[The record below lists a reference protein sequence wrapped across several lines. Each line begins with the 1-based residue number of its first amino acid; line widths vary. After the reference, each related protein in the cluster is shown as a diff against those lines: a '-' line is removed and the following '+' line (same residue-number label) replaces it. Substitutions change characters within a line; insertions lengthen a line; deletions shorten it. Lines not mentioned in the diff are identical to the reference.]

1 MNLFALV
8 NEHNQT
14 LIKRIPLSQD
24 IQVAIS
30 NFYSGGIN
38 ELIVDKELIKFNG
51 NFKPDTDQ
59 VFYIDNYPF
68 DAEIVNSINNP
79 LAYGILNVENFE
91 GNIFAVYTNLVLDG
105 TSYYLFQHF
114 DTRKIISNRGISL
127 YFNQDTYT
135 KIDKRGISISG
146 NLTAVFT
153 NNQLFFNSYF
163 NTKKIFNL
171 SDYYQ
176 EATATD
182 INAFKANALF
192 SIENNDDFDLHL
204 NSTNRKK
211 IKSIQLSG
219 VLNGINV
226 QNIIASAAE
235 FGINLTSDDN
245 DRLNIPNDKNA
256 IKDLLRFLDE
266 DYFITPITSTR
277 CMTNSKITI

>member
-8 NEHNQT
+8 KEHNQT
-14 LIKRIPLSQD
+14 VIKRIPLSQD

-30 NFYSGGIN
+30 NFYSDGIN
-38 ELIVDKELIKFNG
+38 DLILDKELIEFNG
-51 NFKPDTDQ
+51 NFKPDGDQ
-59 VFYIDNYPF
+59 VFYIDNYPL

-79 LAYGILNVENFE
+79 LAYDILNVENFE

-127 YFNQDTYT
+127 FYSQDTYT
-135 KIDKRGISISG
+135 NIDRRGISISG

-171 SDYYQ
+171 SNYYQ
-176 EATATD
+176 EATADD

-204 NSTNRKK
+204 NSTIRKK

-226 QNIIASAAE
+226 QNIIALAVD
-235 FGINLTSDDN
+235 FGINLTSDEN
-245 DRLNIPNDKNA
+245 NRLNIPNDKNA
-256 IKDLLRFLDE
+256 IRDLLRFLDE

>member
-8 NEHNQT
+8 KEHNQT

-24 IQVAIS
+24 IQVDIG
-30 NFYSGGIN
+30 NFYTDGIN
-38 ELIVDKELIKFNG
+38 DLIVDKELIRFNG

-127 YFNQDTYT
+127 FYNQDTYT
-135 KIDKRGISISG
+135 NIDRRGISISG

-176 EATATD
+176 EATAAD
-182 INAFKANALF
+182 INAFKANAYF
-192 SIENNDDFDLHL
+192 NIENNDDFDLHL
-204 NSTNRKK
+204 DSTIRKK
-211 IKSIQLSG
+211 IKSIQSSG

-226 QNIIASAAE
+226 QNIIASAVG

-256 IKDLLRFLDE
+256 IRELIRFLDE
-266 DYFITPITSTR
+266 DYFITPITFTR

>member
-8 NEHNQT
+8 KEHNQT
-14 LIKRIPLSQD
+14 VIKRIPLSQD
-24 IQVAIS
+24 IQEAIS
-30 NFYSGGIN
+30 NFYSGGLN
-38 ELIVDKELIKFNG
+38 DLIVDKELITFNG
-51 NFKPDTDQ
+51 NFKPDRDQ
-59 VFYIDNYPF
+59 LFYIDNYPF
-68 DAEIVNSINNP
+68 DAEIVNSNNNP
-79 LAYGILNVENFE
+79 LAYDILNVENFE
-91 GNIFAVYTNLVLDG
+91 GNIFAVYTNLVLNG

>member
-8 NEHNQT
+8 KEHNQT
-14 LIKRIPLSQD
+14 VIKRIPLSQD

-30 NFYSGGIN
+30 NFYSDGVN
-38 ELIVDKELIKFNG
+38 DLIVNKELIEFNG
-51 NFKPDTDQ
+51 NFKPDGDQ
-59 VFYIDNYPF
+59 VFYIDNYPL

-79 LAYGILNVENFE
+79 LAYDVLNVENFE
-91 GNIFAVYTNLVLDG
+91 GNIFAVYTHLVLNG
-105 TSYYLFQHF
+105 TPYYLFQHF

-127 YFNQDTYT
+127 FYSQDTYT
-135 KIDKRGISISG
+135 DIDRRGISISG

-176 EATATD
+176 EATAAD

-204 NSTNRKK
+204 NSTIRKK

-226 QNIIASAAE
+226 QNIIALAVD
-235 FGINLTSDDN
+235 FGINLTSDEN
-245 DRLNIPNDKNA
+245 DRLNIPNDKNS
-256 IKDLLRFLDE
+256 IRDLLRFLDE

>member
-8 NEHNQT
+8 KEHNQT
-14 LIKRIPLSQD
+14 VIKRIPLSQD

-30 NFYSGGIN
+30 NFYSDGIN
-38 ELIVDKELIKFNG
+38 DLILDKELIEFNG
-51 NFKPDTDQ
+51 NFKPDGDQ
-59 VFYIDNYPF
+59 VFYINNYPL
-68 DAEIVNSINNP
+68 DAEIINSINNP
-79 LAYGILNVENFE
+79 LAYDVLNVENFE
-91 GNIFAVYTNLVLDG
+91 GNIFAVYAHLVLDG
-105 TSYYLFQHF
+105 TPYYLFQHF

-127 YFNQDTYT
+127 FYSQNTYT
-135 KIDKRGISISG
+135 NIDRRGISISG

-176 EATATD
+176 EATAAD

-204 NSTNRKK
+204 NSTIRKK

-219 VLNGINV
+219 VLNGIVV
-226 QNIIASAAE
+226 QNIIALAVD
-235 FGINLTSDDN
+235 FGINLTSDEN
-245 DRLNIPNDKNA
+245 NRLNIPNDKNA
-256 IKDLLRFLDE
+256 IRDLLRFLDE